1 MLLPAPGGIF
11 MTSRLSLFKRAS
23 RWGGALMLSAGL
35 SMGQAQAADQEL
47 LNSSY
52 DIARELF
59 SAYNELFV
67 ENWKEQTGKSVEI
80 GRASCRKECRCR
92 WWRYHEKK
100 KKKRRRGA
108 SERMEELASR
118 EGTEWS

>member
-1 MLLPAPGGIF
+1 MQRTFSWLKRTGAAVLLG
-11 MTSRLSLFKRAS
+11 TTLSV
-23 RWGGALMLSAGL
+23 GH
-35 SMGQAQAADQEL
+35 AQAADQEL

-80 GRASCRKECRCR
+80 K
-92 WWRYHEKK
+92 
-100 KKKRRRGA
+100 
-108 SERMEELASR
+108 
-118 EGTEWS
+118 